1 MSRPSVRT
9 VDPPQCELK
18 RISRRTMADHLK
30 PRDARDV
37 EAAVQWAL
45 AEGKALELVG
55 LGSKRAIGRPAQ
67 TDLTLDLSALG
78 GVTLYEPEELVLS
91 AKAGTPLAEIEALVA
106 ARGQQLAFEP
116 MDYGPVLGANAGGGS
131 IGGALAANLSG
142 PRRIKAG
149 AARDHFL
156 GFSAVSGRGE
166 TFKSGG
172 RVVKNVTGYDL
183 CKLIAGSWGTLAAMT
198 DVTIKV
204 LPAPETE
211 ETVLIRGLDPARALA
226 AMTGAMGSSCD
237 VSGAAHLPGGTA
249 ARIPVGEIAGAG
261 GAVTALRLEGFLPSV
276 AHRKD
281 MLAALMK
288 PFGDVATVA
297 ASVSH
302 ALWQAVRDVT
312 PFAASREGGERPL
325 WRLSTAPDRGAELG
339 AMIARQAEAE
349 LLYDWA
355 GGLIWLALEPSDDA
369 GAALVRRA
377 LASTGGHATLIRAP
391 AALRAAVDVFAPQ
404 DTAVAGL
411 TKRVK
416 ESFDPRGVLNP
427 GRMWAGV

>member
-1 MSRPSVRT
+1 MT
-9 VDPPQCELK
+9 D
-18 RISRRTMADHLK
+18 TLK
-30 PRDARDV
+30 PRDGKDA

-55 LGSKRAIGRPAQ
+55 QGSKRAIGRPAQ
-67 TDLTLDLSALG
+67 TDLTLDLSGLS

-106 ARGQQLAFEP
+106 AKGQQLSFEP
-116 MDYGPVLGANAGGGS
+116 MDYEQILGVFAGRGT

-156 GFSAVSGRGE
+156 GLTAVSGRGE

-198 DVTIKV
+198 EVTIKT
-204 LPAPETE
+204 LPRPETE
-211 ETVLIRGLDPARALA
+211 QTLLVRGLEPQRAVE
-226 AMTGAMGSSCD
+226 AMTAAVGSSCD
-237 VSGAAHLPGGTA
+237 VSGAAHLPAGVA
-249 ARIPVGEIAGAG
+249 ARIPSGEIAGAG
-261 GAVTALRLEGFLPSV
+261 GAVTALRLEGFSPSV
-276 AHRKD
+276 AHRKR
-281 MLAALMK
+281 MLEALMK
-288 PFGDVATVA
+288 PFGDLV
-297 ASVSH
+297 SVGEVVSQ
-302 ALWQAVRDVT
+302 ALWRAVRDVT
-312 PFAASREGGERPL
+312 PFAASRNGVDRPL
-325 WRLSTAPDRGAELG
+325 WRVSTAPNRGAELA
-339 AMIARQAEAE
+339 AMVAKRAEAQM
-349 LLYDWA
+349 LYDWA
-355 GGLIWLALEPSDDA
+355 GGLIWLALDPSNDA

-377 LASTGGHATLIRAP
+377 VAAIGGHATLIRAP
-391 AALRAAVDVFAPQ
+391 ASTRAAIDVFEPQ
-404 DTAVAGL
+404 DAAVAAL

-416 ESFDPRGVLNP
+416 ESFDPKGVLNP